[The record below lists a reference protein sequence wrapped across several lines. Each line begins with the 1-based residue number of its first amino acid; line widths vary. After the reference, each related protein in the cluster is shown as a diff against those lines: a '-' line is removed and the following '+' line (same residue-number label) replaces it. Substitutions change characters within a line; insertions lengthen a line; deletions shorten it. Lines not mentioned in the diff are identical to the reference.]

1 MRALVLLF
9 ALAAPLAFAAEES
22 VRLDAAPIDPRD
34 IASLQAGAK
43 TFVNYCLN
51 CHAAG
56 MMRYHKLLEI
66 GLTEQQI
73 KDNLLFTADKVGEL
87 MNVAMTR
94 RDAKEWLGT
103 VPPDLSVIARAR
115 GPDWLYTYL
124 RSFYRDRESATGWN
138 NMVYERV
145 AMPHVLWML
154 SGQQAQV
161 ERRFKT
167 MEQAENRQAAK
178 NAWKI
183 DVPPEQ
189 ADRTRALRAERWD
202 RHSRIA
208 VATRIRPSGPRPGQ
222 LHDVDVR
229 AQSVGA
235 QAGGLRGPARAPGV
249 AGARVP
255 PLQGVLEGRALKGVP
270 SQGAGAGRPRLF
282 HLQIIPNR

>member
-9 ALAAPLAFAAEES
+9 ALAAPLGLAAEEE
-22 VRLDAAPIDPRD
+22 VRLDDAPIDPRD
-34 IASLQAGAK
+34 VASLQAGAR

-66 GLTEQQI
+66 GLSEQQI

-87 MNVAMTR
+87 MNVALTR
-94 RDAKEWLGT
+94 RDAKDWLGT

-124 RSFYRDRESATGWN
+124 RSFYRDSESATGWN
-138 NMVYERV
+138 NMVYDRV

-161 ERRFKT
+161 QSKFKSL
-167 MEQAENRQAAK
+167 EQAEAVGRQQK

-183 DVPPEQ
+183 DVLTPEQ
-189 ADRTRALRAERWD
+189 AGKDGDRFILKTIRTEIPGSLPQLEYDLLVRDLVNFMTWMSEPNQLERKQVGYVVLLVLLVLVVLAYLLYKEFWK
-202 RHSRIA
+202 
-208 VATRIRPSGPRPGQ
+208 
-222 LHDVDVR
+222 DV
-229 AQSVGA
+229 
-235 QAGGLRGPARAPGV
+235 
-249 AGARVP
+249 
-255 PLQGVLEGRALKGVP
+255 
-270 SQGAGAGRPRLF
+270 
-282 HLQIIPNR
+282 H

>member
-1 MRALVLLF
+1 MQTRAAQGDRKMRVLVLLL
-9 ALAAPLAFAAEES
+9 ALAAPLPLAAEES

-34 IASLQAGAK
+34 VASLQAGAR

-51 CHAAG
+51 CHSAG

-87 MNVAMTR
+87 MNIAMTR
-94 RDAKEWLGT
+94 KDAKDWLGT

-115 GPDWLYTYL
+115 GADWLYTYL

-154 SGQQAQV
+154 SGQQVQV
-161 ERRFKT
+161 ERKFKN
-167 MEQAENRQAAK
+167 MEQAEAIGRQQK

-183 DVPPEQ
+183 DVLTPEQ
-189 ADRTRALRAERWD
+189 AGKDGERFILKTIRTDTSGSLSQLEYDLVVRDLVNFMTWMSEPNQLERKQSGYVVLLALLVLLVLAYVLYKEFWK
-202 RHSRIA
+202 
-208 VATRIRPSGPRPGQ
+208 
-222 LHDVDVR
+222 DV
-229 AQSVGA
+229 
-235 QAGGLRGPARAPGV
+235 
-249 AGARVP
+249 
-255 PLQGVLEGRALKGVP
+255 
-270 SQGAGAGRPRLF
+270 
-282 HLQIIPNR
+282 H